1 MGSATAARRGR
12 PGRILAALACAGLL
26 LLLTGLASIASSERS
41 GQLDYQLIWDW
52 GRAEATA
59 TGWRT
64 VNDLG
69 YRIEVTNGYLVSHS
83 AALLACTPA
92 ELGPWERL
100 IDSIS
105 AGLGL
110 DPAIAQ
116 AGHSA
121 LDAEPTQVIA
131 PVGESLDR
139 PRDADL
145 GAVVVQAP
153 ARAYCQAHYAIGR
166 AAGDGIEGGSIHLE
180 GRFRSD
186 AGAWQAFELDSALAW
201 GHIAVIRT
209 PDETENEEETSLRLV
224 GDAPVRIE
232 IHRDLGA
239 LFDSVDFEAMDAETR
254 AKAVLLALARS
265 TRFEWIVD

>member
-1 MGSATAARRGR
+1 MGSATAARLGR
-12 PGRILAALACAGLL
+12 PGRILAALACAGLF

-41 GQLDYQLIWDW
+41 GQLDYQLVWDW

-100 IDSIS
+100 VDSIS

-110 DPAIAQ
+110 DPAIAL

-131 PVGESLDR
+131 PVVESLDR
-139 PRDADL
+139 PRNVDL
-145 GAVVVQAP
+145 GTVRVLDP
-153 ARAYCQAHYAIGR
+153 DRAYCQAHYAIGS
-166 AAGDGIEGGSIHLE
+166 AEGDGMEAGSLHLR

-186 AGAWQAFELDSALAW
+186 AGSWQAFDLDSALAW
-201 GHIAVIRT
+201 GHIDAIRA
-209 PDETENEEETSLRLV
+209 PNESAEVEASSFQLV
-224 GDAPVRIE
+224 DDALIRIL

-239 LFDSVDFEAMDAETR
+239 LFDGLDFETMDAETR
-254 AKAVLLALARS
+254 AKAVLLALAGS